1 MAVGRIGKYERL
13 DLLGNGTS
21 GVVSL
26 AWDTL
31 LRRQVALKEVRV
43 DGPEME
49 RVLAEARLL
58 DRLKHPNI
66 IEIHSV
72 DEVSGV
78 VLIDM
83 ELVKGKN
90 LSERLKENPQSR
102 LPFAEAQKILLAV
115 LDALDYAHTRRVVH
129 RDIKPANILI
139 GDNGEIKL
147 TDFGLAEALGTG
159 SLAGGGGTYP
169 YMAPEDF
176 AESADSDA
184 QSDLW
189 AVGVVLYECVTG
201 RRPFAV
207 SRSRDPFAW
216 KRVITEE
223 TPVPIAEYVP
233 NLPDGLQEIINHAL
247 AKTKDQRFASA
258 KVFADALK
266 TIGETEA
273 IRPIRPLEM
282 PQTEPSPKTSSG
294 EMLPFIADDIDTFLL
309 ETGRHW
315 NESRVALTDG
325 RFENVLREMGEVH
338 IADMVRELSLRTPR
352 NPDALLREFLT
363 RSQPV
368 PYEPFDPP
376 VVDMPPVSQKPNERE
391 PAPPVEGFMGERVRS
406 FADLIPEPDG
416 VLLAEPRHRNTGNSN
431 NTNTL
436 RLRWWFPFC
445 WLLTLSPVA
454 AAFMLLATNSP
465 VPSPLLIL
473 CLGGSITAFL
483 SGMLLLLSLALKQ
496 PKAMRVFCLFTLGL
510 GLMAFGILCAI
521 VLLSPSRPE
530 VFPASLILT
539 GTMIALGALL
549 FQSLTARVLW
559 RFWLFVFL
567 FVSLLFCALALFNTG
582 FRSILGG

>member
-66 IEIHSV
+66 IKIHSV
-72 DEVSGV
+72 DQVDGV

-102 LPFAEAQKILLAV
+102 LQFSEAQKILLAV
-115 LDALDYAHTRRVVH
+115 LDALEYAHTRRVVH

-184 QSDLW
+184 RSDLW

-223 TPVPIAEYVP
+223 TPAPIDQYVP
-233 NLPDGLQEIINHAL
+233 ELPRDLLSALQEVIDNAL
-247 AKTKDQRFASA
+247 AKTKDARFASA
-258 KVFADALK
+258 KAFADALRAI
-266 TIGETEA
+266 TDEGT

-282 PQTEPSPKTSSG
+282 PQEASPD
-294 EMLPFIADDIDTFLL
+294 EMLPFVAGDIDTFLL

-325 RFENVLREMGEVH
+325 RFESALREMGEVH

-368 PYEPFDPP
+368 PPEISTP
-376 VVDMPPVSQKPNERE
+376 EA
-391 PAPPVEGFMGERVRS
+391 APSSPTLQRQQETEVPQPVEGFMGERVRS

-416 VLLAEPRHRNTGNSN
+416 VLVGESRHRNANNSN
-431 NTNTL
+431 NNNAL
-436 RLRWWFPFC
+436 RLRWWFPLC
-445 WLLTLSPVA
+445 WLLTFSPVA
-454 AAFMLLATNSP
+454 AAFMFLATNTNSP
-465 VPSPLLIL
+465 APLILLIL
-473 CLGGSITAFL
+473 CLGGSVVAFL

-496 PKAMRVFCLFTLGL
+496 PKAMRVFCVFNLGL
-510 GLMAFGILCAI
+510 GLMAFGILCAT
-521 VLLSPSRPE
+521 VLLSPTRPE
-530 VFPASLILT
+530 VLPASLILT
-539 GTMIALGALL
+539 GTLIALGVLL

-559 RFWLFVFL
+559 RLWLFVFL
-567 FVSLLFCALALFNTG
+567 VLCLLFCALALFSTG
-582 FRSILGG
+582 FR

>member
-1 MAVGRIGKYERL
+1 MAVGHIGKYERL

-72 DEVSGV
+72 DEVNGV

-90 LSERLKENPQSR
+90 LAERLKESPQSR

-184 QSDLW
+184 RSDLW

-223 TPVPIAEYVP
+223 TPPPIEQYVP
-233 NLPDGLQEIINHAL
+233 ELPDGLQEVIDHAL
-247 AKTKDQRFASA
+247 AKTKDARFVTA
-258 KVFADALK
+258 KAFADALK
-266 TIGETEA
+266 NITETGV
-273 IRPIRPLEM
+273 IRPIQPIEL
-282 PQTEPSPKTSSG
+282 PQSEDGEDASY
-294 EMLPFIADDIDTFLL
+294 EMLPFVADDIDTFLL

-325 RFENVLREMGEVH
+325 RFEGALREMGEVH

-368 PYEPFDPP
+368 PPEVSTPEITP
-376 VVDMPPVSQKPNERE
+376 VLQKQQEIEAPMPPGIPI
-391 PAPPVEGFMGERVRS
+391 GERVRS
-406 FADLIPEPDG
+406 FADFIPEPDG
-416 VLLAEPRHRNTGNSN
+416 VLVVESRDKNNNSS
-431 NTNTL
+431 NTL
-436 RLRWWFPFC
+436 RLRWWFPLC

-454 AAFMLLATNSP
+454 AALILLITNPST
-465 VPSPLLIL
+465 PSPLLIF

-496 PKAMRVFCLFTLGL
+496 PKTMRVFCLINMGL
-510 GLMAFGILCAI
+510 GLMAFGILCAT
-521 VLLSPSRPE
+521 VLLSPARPE
-530 VFPASLILT
+530 VLPASVILT
-539 GTMIALGALL
+539 GTLIALGLLL

-559 RFWLFVFL
+559 RLWLFLFL
-567 FVSLLFCALALFNTG
+567 LVSLLFCALAAFGTG
-582 FRSILGG
+582 FH